1 MFDWIKDD
9 EEVQRC
15 CGYAV
20 YQIESDEWVAEN
32 PLGANVVL
40 HTERSAKDVCEVGIR
55 FTAQNARSQ
64 HQFELSLRHRTD
76 GLVHI

>member
-20 YQIESDEWVAEN
+20 YQIESGEWVAEN

-40 HTERSAKDVCEVGIR
+40 HTERLAKDICEVGIR
-55 FTAQNARSQ
+55 FTTQSTPQ
-64 HQFELSLRHRTD
+64 HQLELDLRHRTD
-76 GLVHI
+76 GLAHI